1 MYTLQEKLTCRAL
14 RYGFLLGGKLCLLLL
29 NEVFEYV
36 MLFFR
41 VRRLL
46 VIVNSS
52 FTHVDTDVKAMR
64 RECRAVIYPAP
75 IYS

>member
-1 MYTLQEKLTCRAL
+1 
-14 RYGFLLGGKLCLLLL
+14 
-29 NEVFEYV
+29 